1 MLPNSKSDIY
11 AMVANECG
19 KSKGLV
25 KFIIQNFELKLKHV
39 LRNPLENTKYVML
52 EWLGTFNLK
61 DKKLLDKRKKLEIH
75 RPDSKEL
82 EYINNIIKKYYDKE
96 EV

>member
-1 MLPNSKSDIY
+1 MLPNSKNDIY
-11 AMVANECG
+11 SMVANECG

-82 EYINNIIKKYYDKE
+82 EYINNIIKKYYDKK

>member
-11 AMVANECG
+11 SMVANECG